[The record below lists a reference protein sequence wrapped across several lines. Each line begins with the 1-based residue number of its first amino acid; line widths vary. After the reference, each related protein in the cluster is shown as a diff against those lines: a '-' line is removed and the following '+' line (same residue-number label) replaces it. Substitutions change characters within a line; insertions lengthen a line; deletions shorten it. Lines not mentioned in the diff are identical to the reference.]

1 MKKHWKIILIIAAVL
16 LILILAISALNRIT
30 EKNVEVQHTGT
41 LVKIEKPRRLPV
53 SYRLQYNG
61 DVIVSGSLE
70 KIFADIGDYV
80 RQDQL
85 LAVIDSTEL
94 YQQVLETAASFQ
106 NAKLNF
112 QRTNE
117 LLDQNMV
124 PKEDVDNARTAMQ
137 IAEANFNLAKT
148 KLRYARIIAPF
159 TGYITIRNLDP
170 GTLVVADNS
179 ILFTLMD
186 MDRVKIVINVLEKD
200 TPLIPRL
207 RNALVVAD
215 ALPGRQFKGI
225 ITRNSRAI
233 DLATRTMAVEIEI
246 DNKDHI
252 LNPGMFVTASLIYD
266 EHNDAVTVPTA
277 AVLKDQAGNY
287 VYTVYNNAA
296 KRLPVQTG
304 VEQDGRTE
312 IITGLTGSEDIITTG
327 QQFARDGGPVA
338 IQK

>member
-1 MKKHWKIILIIAAVL
+1 VAAL
-16 LILILAISALNRIT
+16 LILILAISGLNRIS
-30 EKNVEVQHTGT
+30 EKNVRAQNSGT
-41 LVKIEKPRRLPV
+41 LVKIEKPQRLTV

-61 DVIVSGSLE
+61 DVIADRQAKIFSKVSGSLE
-70 KIFADIGDYV
+70 RIFADIGDYV

-94 YQQVLETAASFQ
+94 FQQVLETAASFQ

-148 KLRYARIIAPF
+148 KLRYARITAPF
-159 TGYITIRNLDP
+159 AGYITIRNLDP

-207 RNALVVAD
+207 RSASVVAD
-215 ALPGRQFKGI
+215 ALPDRPFDGI

-246 DNKDHI
+246 ANKDHV
-252 LNPGMFVTASLIYD
+252 LKPGMFVTASLLYD
-266 EHNDAVTVPTA
+266 EHPDAITVPTV
-277 AVLKDQAGNY
+277 AVLKDQEGNY
-287 VYTVYNNAA
+287 VYVVDNKAA
-296 KRLPVQTG
+296 KRVPVQTG
-304 VEQDGRTE
+304 VAQDGRTE
-312 IITGLTGSEDIITTG
+312 IITGLSGSEDVITTG
-327 QQFARDGGPVA
+327 QQFARDGGPVS